1 MYLLTL
7 QNFFMAKETIN
18 IKKTYGMEENICND
32 VTNNKLISKIYKQ
45 LIQLNTKNNPIKKC
59 AEDLNRHLFKE
70 DI

>member
-32 VTNNKLISKIYKQ
+32 VTNNRLISKIYKQ